1 MGYWESMAVTLEPVG
16 MRSEEGEKHMKVPY
30 AALSWVSMIVR
41 TQETTN
47 TILKHIG
54 QTIQQ

>member
-1 MGYWESMAVTLEPVG
+1 MAVTLEPVG

-41 TQETTN
+41 TQETNN